1 MSKETI
7 GGGYSRA
14 TNGHDNPLNTSG
26 EVMDDI
32 ISQQLSRAHQAGRSV
47 THGNYS
53 AYSKHNTNNT
63 NNTTL
68 SHNTATTTTNN
79 NNNNSNTNSTTSNT
93 RKVSGGYSNTG
104 NAFHRV
110 MIDGDAGDRDFAKC
124 AELIAN
130 IIQARQAYKKCD
142 KGEAET
148 PINPEE
154 IEYIFLYQRST
165 EGAPLTFENGV
176 YSFSGMNTRVIPWER
191 YVRDMK
197 SVFNA
202 IESGPCLSTARTRL
216 TTMAEKSHLY
226 FLLNSE
232 TEMNIIRQIRGV
244 GEIAPATRV
253 DNAVRLQTSIT
264 AQTFFEFIVSTAV
277 EQPRTPLFINED
289 GKAVQLMDYLQS
301 HGVSDPRDMTV
312 QGLGL
317 HPPLYRNKFQP
328 YDVLDANINPAGKF
342 GTDLLLAVLSTNG
355 PKDGDLFGALIR
367 PELEKREFKER
378 QIVATEMQLPLY
390 GQNAEE
396 LKRLAAWVRRQGFN
410 SFSLNMW
417 TICIQRSAPP
427 RGPNEQP
434 VTCKTFGDQL
444 RNIFYPM
451 LMATLFPTS
460 TEWGDVAALLNKT
473 GSISINTEHVTRSQ
487 NLMFETMSP
496 DETNYEEGVSDCYF
510 FYYIWA
516 NLATL
521 NALRVRYGLN
531 TINFCPS
538 VFESAPAYDQLV
550 SSFLLGDV
558 VYHVRSLEKSWIM
571 QYLFMYCRIGVVMS
585 PLRDN
590 VLVMPYFDHPIIRYF
605 TQGLRVSITTSD
617 PLYFHHFNNPCV
629 EEYATLMKLR
639 SLTLIDLNVL
649 ARNSVLNSNFPIEM
663 KQKWLGKDFQMSECK
678 GNDIR
683 RSGVCDYRLEFFHEC
698 LLHEEMVLNL
708 VLSQIA
714 KKGEDPITLCMV
726 PSSLTRKV
734 MDNVQQL
741 RNSKRVNR
749 TDWRVVYPRIDVIGG
764 PDQMPISDA
773 VQLLANVISL
783 RKKYVNARALDVD
796 VQVEDV
802 FNNSNFDE
810 SIWEYNSYYGVFL
823 FSRKGKSPPWPSFV
837 PPVEEFIKDVSTVRE
852 AAMGNSKLRHLAD
865 QRLKL
870 LERKFL
876 LHLSLSINKEAGAK
890 EEKEWNNRDFFT
902 AHKVDTNVHTAAGMN
917 ARTLL
922 EFFVEKALHHGHDV
936 VFEED
941 NQPVNLR
948 QLLERYMIN
957 ATRITVDELNH
968 LVNSNK
974 HIRTTFLAVDNFMKG
989 RYFAELTKITLDLYL
1004 EDAFTFSEN
1013 RLLISGGSMEEWY
1026 KLAHWFDRYGMARS
1040 QNRWMVCIPRQY
1052 RRLRQKGMVRN
1063 FGEYLDNI
1071 FQPLWEISL
1080 HPAKDTKFHYFLAHI
1095 SGFDSVDDESKIDLP
1110 LSATYPH
1117 DWDSDLNPPYNMYLY
1132 YFWANIATL
1141 NEFRA
1146 SRGLGTFTF
1155 RPQCGELGSVEHLI
1169 GGFLLA
1175 DSISHGVRLS
1185 QNPVLEYMYYITQV
1199 GVAMSPLSNT
1209 AESSAYLSNPFP
1221 LFFRRGLNVSLATNE
1236 PLYFHFTREP
1246 LIEEYSI
1253 AAKLWQFEFNDL
1265 SEIAR
1270 NSVLQSGFP
1279 STWKENALG
1288 KLYYLNS
1295 TLGNDVRKSRVS
1307 DIRVAYRFEVYH
1319 EELDFL
1325 TEQLPPGNEMP
1336 RAMKLLEEEIAIYE
1350 EVLQTKVVMP
1360 SVLGDEDVVEGEEGR
1375 SSSARAERVKAEI
1388 EVLDRDIERM
1398 EILMRH
1404 VKNQN
1409 VEMLEAFN
1417 RIRTRLKTEG
1427 LVVMGN
1433 LGKCKVECETSDH
1446 SGGNTGSCES
1456 ERATKS
1462 ESS

>member
-7 GGGYSRA
+7 GGYSRSPNGHGGLN
-14 TNGHDNPLNTSG
+14 TNGDT
-26 EVMDDI
+26 MDDI
-32 ISQQLSRAHQAGRSV
+32 ISQQLSRAHNASRS
-47 THGNYS
+47 TNQNNYTVS
-53 AYSKHNTNNT
+53 GKN
-63 NNTTL
+63 
-68 SHNTATTTTNN
+68 TTNN
-79 NNNNSNTNSTTSNT
+79 NTMSNTNTNNNNSTPTGNTSKS
-93 RKVSGGYSNTG
+93 VSGSYGISGNGY
-104 NAFHRV
+104 HRV
-110 MIDGDAGDRDFAKC
+110 TIDGDAGDRDFAKS
-124 AELIAN
+124 AEMIAN
-130 IIQARQAYKKCD
+130 VIRARQEYKKCD

-148 PINPEE
+148 RLNPEE
-154 IEYIFLYQRST
+154 IDYLFHFQHST
-165 EGAPLTFENGV
+165 EDNPLTFERGI
-176 YSFSGMNTRVIPWER
+176 YSFSGMNTRVVPWER

-232 TEMNIIRQIRGV
+232 TEMNISRQIRAV
-244 GEIAPATRV
+244 GEFAPATCI
-253 DNAVRLQTSIT
+253 DNALRLQTSVT
-264 AQTFFEFIVSTAV
+264 AQTLFEFIVSTAV
-277 EQPRTPLFINED
+277 EHPRTPLFHNEE
-289 GKAVQLMDYLQS
+289 GKTVQLMDYLQS
-301 HGVSDPRDMTV
+301 HGISDAREITV

-317 HPPLYRNKFQP
+317 HPPLYHNKFQP
-328 YDVLDANINPAGKF
+328 YDVFDPNLNPAGKF
-342 GTDLLLAVLSTNG
+342 GTDLLQAVLSTNG

-367 PELEKREFKER
+367 PELEKREFKKR
-378 QIVATEMQLPLY
+378 QIVATETKLSLY
-390 GQNAEE
+390 GQNADE
-396 LKRLAAWVRRQGFN
+396 LKLLAAWVRRQGFN

-417 TICIQRSAPP
+417 TICIPRSAPLH
-427 RGPNEQP
+427 GPNEQP
-434 VTCKTFGDQL
+434 VTCQTFGDQL

-473 GSISINTEHVTRSQ
+473 GAISINTEHVTRSQ
-487 NLMFETMSP
+487 NLVFDAMSP
-496 DETNYEEGVSDCYF
+496 DEAKYEEGVSDCYF

-590 VLVMPYFDHPIIRYF
+590 VLVKSYFDHPIVRYF
-605 TQGLRVSITTSD
+605 AQGLRVSITTSD
-617 PLYFHHFNNPCV
+617 PLYFHHFDNPCV
-629 EEYATLMKLR
+629 EEYTTLMKLR
-639 SLTLIDLNVL
+639 SLTQMDLNVI
-649 ARNSVLNSNFPIEM
+649 ARNSVLNSNFPLEM
-663 KQKWLGKDFQMSECK
+663 KRKWLGNDFQMSECD

-708 VLSQIA
+708 VLSQVA
-714 KKGEDPITLCMV
+714 KKGEEPITLCMV
-726 PSSLTRKV
+726 PSSLTRKAIE
-734 MDNVQQL
+734 NVQQL
-741 RNSKRVNR
+741 RNPRRANH

-764 PDQMPISDA
+764 PREVPISDA
-773 VQLLANVISL
+773 VQLLADVISL
-783 RKKYVNARALDVD
+783 RKKYVNARGLDVD

-810 SIWEYNSYYGVFL
+810 SIWEYNNYYGVFL
-823 FSRKGKSPPWPSFV
+823 FSRKGKSPSWPGFI
-837 PPVEEFIKDVSTVRE
+837 PPVDEFIRDVATVRE
-852 AAMGNSKLRHLAD
+852 VVMGNSKLHCLAD

-870 LERKFL
+870 LEKKFL
-876 LHLSLSINKEAGAK
+876 LHLSLSISKEAGSK

-922 EFFVEKALHHGHDV
+922 EFFVEKSLHHGHDV

-941 NQPVNLR
+941 NQPVTLR

-989 RYFAELTKITLDLYL
+989 RYFAELTKLTLDLYL
-1004 EDAFTFSEN
+1004 EDAFSFSEN
-1013 RLLISGGSMEEWY
+1013 RLLISGKSQDEWY
-1026 KLAHWFDRYGMARS
+1026 KLAHWFDRYGMASS

-1052 RRLRQKGMVRN
+1052 RRLRQKGVVRN

-1080 HPAKDTKFHYFLAHI
+1080 HPAKDTKFHYFLAHV

-1169 GGFLLA
+1169 GGFLVA
-1175 DSISHGVRLS
+1175 DSINHGVRLR

-1209 AESSAYLSNPFP
+1209 AGSSPYLSNPFP

-1279 STWKENALG
+1279 SGWKENALG

-1307 DIRVAYRFEVYH
+1307 DIRVAYRYEVYH

-1325 TEQLPPGNEMP
+1325 MEQLPAGNKMP

-1350 EVLQTKVVMP
+1350 EVMQTKVVMP
-1360 SVLGDEDVVEGEEGR
+1360 SVGDDEDGIEGEAGR
-1375 SSSARAERVKAEI
+1375 STSARAERVKAEI

-1398 EILMRH
+1398 QFLTRYVE
-1404 VKNQN
+1404 NQN
-1409 VEMLEAFN
+1409 MDMLEAFN

-1433 LGKCKVECETSDH
+1433 LGKCTVEYETSDH
-1446 SGGNTGSCES
+1446 SGGNTASCES
-1456 ERATKS
+1456 EKPTGNG
-1462 ESS
+1462 SS